1 MEKLSLYG
9 ITAEMQAL
17 ENLWEEA
24 IDEETGEIR
33 DAATLEVLQSDI
45 EMLLQNK
52 ATSLVK
58 YCKDRDY
65 FIDNVDQE
73 IKKLQ
78 ALKKTAVSKQ
88 ENFKKYIKMC
98 MQKLGIP
105 KLETTNG
112 VLSLRK
118 SESVS
123 IEDEKLI
130 PAEFTTIVQDIKI
143 SKTDIKKAIKE
154 GQEVPGASLI
164 QNISLQVK

>member
-17 ENLWEEA
+17 EDLWEEA

-33 DAATLEVLQSDI
+33 DAATLEVLQADI

-73 IKKLQ
+73 IKKI
-78 ALKKTAVSKQ
+78 TI
-88 ENFKKYIKMC
+88 FKKSSCK
-98 MQKLGIP
+98 
-105 KLETTNG
+105 
-112 VLSLRK
+112 
-118 SESVS
+118 
-123 IEDEKLI
+123 
-130 PAEFTTIVQDIKI
+130 
-143 SKTDIKKAIKE
+143 
-154 GQEVPGASLI
+154 
-164 QNISLQVK
+164 